1 MLVTFSDGDKMEGF
15 GNINIA
21 EVLGSFDVAASV
33 PAYPSLHSGQ
43 NIWKMIAG
51 VKKAEERTRML
62 DPAHLA
68 LLLLPLLH
76 TPLCLLPRHALNW
89 QRDNEIKIQDNP
101 PAR

>member
-1 MLVTFSDGDKMEGF
+1 MLT
-15 GNINIA
+15 
-21 EVLGSFDVAASV
+21 LGCQCACLPFTTLRSKYLENDCRCE
-33 PAYPSLHSGQ
+33 
-43 NIWKMIAG
+43 
-51 VKKAEERTRML
+51 KAERTRML